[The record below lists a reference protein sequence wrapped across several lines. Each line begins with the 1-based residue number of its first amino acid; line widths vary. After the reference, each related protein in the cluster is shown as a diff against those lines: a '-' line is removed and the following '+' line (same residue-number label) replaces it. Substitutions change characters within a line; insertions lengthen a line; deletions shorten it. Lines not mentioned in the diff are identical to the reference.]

1 MASNLTD
8 IFNDS
13 AVNSSMTNS
22 CVSSTPLYTDGIMTK
37 AQLDLA
43 LFLIYQIFVP
53 VISLIGITGNILGVI
68 VLFQTREKTAFS
80 VYLKALTIS
89 DIFILCCGMLQF
101 LCHLMAA
108 HLRSIATLTSAYCQL
123 IISFGI
129 GNFLWNFSSSIITI
143 MSVQRFV
150 AIAFPF
156 RIRRFFLK
164 THPRRVIAALLVIQV
179 ILRTPSLTWTEIVSK
194 NGCGSAVTVYYLD
207 YRDWSRDL
215 MFRRV
220 FYYFLIVWDMI
231 IPVTTVIVMNIAILV
246 FLKRRPE
253 FPEGAG
259 DRQTRTAE
267 HKITVTLLVL
277 STFYV
282 VSVIPHMTLYL
293 VVTLG
298 PKFTLTSKE
307 YYLYSTI
314 INTNI
319 LMVLLNSANDFF
331 IYILASNHF
340 RSMFKTK
347 YFGRWKPTSTQEFS
361 DAGQSATVSHHMWYV
376 WGKWN
381 KKQK

>member
-1 MASNLTD
+1 MASNLTH

-13 AVNSSMTNS
+13 AINSSMTNS

-43 LFLIYQIFVP
+43 MFLIYQIFVP

-108 HLRSIATLTSAYCQL
+108 HLRTIATLTSAYCQL

-194 NGCGSAVTVYYLD
+194 TGCGSAFTVYYLD

-215 MFRRV
+215 MLRKV

-253 FPEGAG
+253 FPEGAR

-282 VSVIPHMTLYL
+282 VSVMPHMTLYL
-293 VVTLG
+293 LVTLG

-347 YFGRWKPTSTQEFS
+347 YFGRWKSTSTQEFS
-361 DAGQSATVSHHMWYV
+361 DVGQSATVSHHM
-376 WGKWN
+376 
-381 KKQK
+381 